1 MTNVLRVPGSRFR
14 PLAARPTLR
23 AVLARC
29 HRSPSARPGRPS
41 RPGSR
46 LSGVDQRRDETRRGD
61 VPRFASSQGGAS
73 PLSGDTPGEE
83 PPPGR
88 TQRRGRRRGGTFLA
102 GGWCIPG
109 IELRRR
115 AFRRARRSL
124 LPHENP
130 RFVVLPPAGGHQSLL
145 LPARPSA
152 PPARPS
158 SVRLRWSRSRASSEL
173 LPLWSSRAPV
183 VTLRCGPS
191 LRCGKS
197 VFPVGCVAR
206 SPRTGDAPTPFSV

>member
-1 MTNVLRVPGSRFR
+1 MTNVLRVPGSRSR

-46 LSGVDQRRDETRRGD
+46 LSGVGQRRDETRRSD

-88 TQRRGRRRGGTFLA
+88 TQRRGRRRGGTFLL

-109 IELRRR
+109 QYVS
-115 AFRRARRSL
+115 SL
-124 LPHENP
+124 LPC
-130 RFVVLPPAGGHQSLL
+130 LSPPFRGFRRVRAVFHRRELRGIIGPPGGTID
-145 LPARPSA
+145 
-152 PPARPS
+152 
-158 SVRLRWSRSRASSEL
+158 RASRGTRCTRRRC
-173 LPLWSSRAPV
+173 PPV
-183 VTLRCGPS
+183 
-191 LRCGKS
+191 
-197 VFPVGCVAR
+197 R
-206 SPRTGDAPTPFSV
+206 SGR